1 MRPSSTLCTASR
13 VGVSVRRI
21 SRRSRRSSR
30 RRRPTLRRARPD
42 FLLELVDLVIE
53 IVDQVE
59 VALGDVLDEVCD
71 EHADAVVGAARVLRG
86 LRVEG
91 GFARWRLRDRDEPL
105 ARRDEVDLLVVD
117 AILVGDG
124 HGHEEDAEDVRAVRD
139 DPRPRLVRMVVP
151 RGQRP
156 QSTRVEIL
164 RQVLPQLLLVGVDQ
178 VDPPRFR
185 RRHGRDAIPRRL
197 RGAGR

>member
-1 MRPSSTLCTASR
+1 MRPSTTWCTASR

-30 RRRPTLRRARPD
+30 RRRPTIRRARLD

-53 IVDQVE
+53 VVDQVE

-71 EHADAVVGAARVLRG
+71 EHADPVVGAARLFCG
-86 LRVEG
+86 IWVEG
-91 GFARWRLRDRDEPL
+91 GFARRCLRDRDEPL
-105 ARRDEVDLLVVD
+105 ARRDEVDLLVID

-124 HGHEEDAEDVRAVRD
+124 DRNEEDAEDVCAVRD
-139 DPRPRLVRMVVP
+139 DPRPRLVLMVVP

-156 QSTRVEIL
+156 QST
-164 RQVLPQLLLVGVDQ
+164 
-178 VDPPRFR
+178 
-185 RRHGRDAIPRRL
+185 A
-197 RGAGR
+197 